1 MRLLIDIG
9 GVIIIFTVADNATI
23 EQGGRMDINDELIE
37 QWEPKINK
45 MLQNTF
51 VIGLDREDIAQELR
65 IAIVKA
71 AQGYNEDKGVLF
83 HTYLHTAMVNTIR
96 TLIYKAERQL
106 KSASLDTTFGEDNS
120 FSYADTL
127 EDSKNTLM
135 DDTEFDMLLS
145 SAKLDD
151 IEQDFLRLRIE
162 GMTMEEITQDL
173 GDSAYKIRHNL
184 QEKVK
189 YLFTYHQRF
198 SLAFA
203 CLPLALLGAF
213 LGRRLGQGGISKL
226 ISAVL
231 LFLLLCFYPLVWLG
245 EGLAIGGS
253 LSPFMGAWLPVVFSL
268 GVIGGLKVVGR

>member
-1 MRLLIDIG
+1 M
-9 GVIIIFTVADNATI
+9 
-23 EQGGRMDINDELIE
+23 EINDDLIK

-83 HTYLHTAMVNTIR
+83 HTYLHTAMINTIR
-96 TLIYKAERQL
+96 TLIYKAERQM
-106 KSASLDTTFGEDNS
+106 KAASLDVNFGDNES
-120 FSYADTL
+120 FSYSDIL
-127 EDSKNTLM
+127 EDTKSTLM
-135 DDTEFDMLLS
+135 EDTEFDMLLS
-145 SAKLDD
+145 SAKLDV

-189 YLFTYHQRF
+189 YL
-198 SLAFA
+198 L
-203 CLPLALLGAF
+203 
-213 LGRRLGQGGISKL
+213 
-226 ISAVL
+226 
-231 LFLLLCFYPLVWLG
+231 
-245 EGLAIGGS
+245 
-253 LSPFMGAWLPVVFSL
+253 
-268 GVIGGLKVVGR
+268 

>member
-1 MRLLIDIG
+1 M
-9 GVIIIFTVADNATI
+9 
-23 EQGGRMDINDELIE
+23 EINDELIK

-51 VIGLDREDIAQELR
+51 VIGLDRDDIAQELR

-120 FSYADTL
+120 FSYAEIL
-127 EDSKNTLM
+127 EDDKSTLM

-173 GDSAYKIRHNL
+173 GDSAYKIRHNY
-184 QEKVK
+184 KK
-189 YLFTYHQRF
+189 
-198 SLAFA
+198 
-203 CLPLALLGAF
+203 
-213 LGRRLGQGGISKL
+213 RLNIYYEFEAKTL
-226 ISAVL
+226 DKTIR
-231 LFLLLCFYPLVWLG
+231 
-245 EGLAIGGS
+245 
-253 LSPFMGAWLPVVFSL
+253 
-268 GVIGGLKVVGR
+268 GV

>member
-1 MRLLIDIG
+1 M
-9 GVIIIFTVADNATI
+9 
-23 EQGGRMDINDELIE
+23 EINDDLIK

-51 VIGLDREDIAQELR
+51 VIGLDRDDIAQELR

-120 FSYADTL
+120 FSYTETL
-127 EDSKNTLM
+127 EDETSTLM

-145 SAKLDD
+145 SAKLNET
-151 IEQDFLRLRIE
+151 EQDFLRLRIE

-189 YLFTYHQRF
+189 YL
-198 SLAFA
+198 L
-203 CLPLALLGAF
+203 
-213 LGRRLGQGGISKL
+213 
-226 ISAVL
+226 
-231 LFLLLCFYPLVWLG
+231 
-245 EGLAIGGS
+245 
-253 LSPFMGAWLPVVFSL
+253 
-268 GVIGGLKVVGR
+268 

>member
-1 MRLLIDIG
+1 MRLSIDIA
-9 GVIIIFTVADNATI
+9 GVIIIFTVADNVTI
-23 EQGGRMDINDELIE
+23 EQGGRMEINDDLIK

-83 HTYLHTAMVNTIR
+83 HTYLHTAMINTIR
-96 TLIYKAERQL
+96 TLIYKAERQM
-106 KSASLDTTFGEDNS
+106 KAASLDVNFGDNES
-120 FSYADTL
+120 FSYSDIL
-127 EDSKNTLM
+127 EDTKSTLM
-135 DDTEFDMLLS
+135 EDTEFDMLLS
-145 SAKLDD
+145 SAKLDV

-189 YLFTYHQRF
+189 YL
-198 SLAFA
+198 L
-203 CLPLALLGAF
+203 
-213 LGRRLGQGGISKL
+213 
-226 ISAVL
+226 
-231 LFLLLCFYPLVWLG
+231 
-245 EGLAIGGS
+245 
-253 LSPFMGAWLPVVFSL
+253 
-268 GVIGGLKVVGR
+268 

>member
-1 MRLLIDIG
+1 M
-9 GVIIIFTVADNATI
+9 
-23 EQGGRMDINDELIE
+23 EINDELIK

-51 VIGLDREDIAQELR
+51 VIGLDRDDIAQELR

-120 FSYADTL
+120 FSYAETL
-127 EDSKNTLM
+127 EDDTSTLM

-145 SAKLDD
+145 TAKLDE

-173 GDSAYKIRHNL
+173 GDSAYL
-184 QEKVK
+184 
-189 YLFTYHQRF
+189 
-198 SLAFA
+198 SL
-203 CLPLALLGAF
+203 
-213 LGRRLGQGGISKL
+213 IH
-226 ISAVL
+226 I
-231 LFLLLCFYPLVWLG
+231 
-245 EGLAIGGS
+245 
-253 LSPFMGAWLPVVFSL
+253 
-268 GVIGGLKVVGR
+268 